1 MLEMRP
7 CIPAGWPGFT
17 IAYRHGQALYTI
29 QVERA
34 ARAGDGSH
42 VTLDGSPLSGGGVRL
57 VDDGREHTVVVRL
70 SGPEGD

>member
-17 IAYRHGQALYTI
+17 IAYRHGKTLYTI
-29 QVERA
+29 QVDRA
-34 ARAGDGSH
+34 ARAGDGFR
-42 VTLDGSPLSGGGVRL
+42 VTLDGRPLPEGRVRL

-70 SGPEGD
+70 SGPDGD